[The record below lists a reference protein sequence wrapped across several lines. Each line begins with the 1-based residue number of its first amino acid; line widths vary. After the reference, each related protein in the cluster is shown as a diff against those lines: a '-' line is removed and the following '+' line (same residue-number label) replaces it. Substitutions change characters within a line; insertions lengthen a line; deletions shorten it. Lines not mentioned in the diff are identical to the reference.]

1 MTHNLTWEIVICLPL
16 FYYLS
21 IEIWI
26 LYGPSSVAKTFR
38 LEVDKYTP
46 NPVHKFQSLRKLLML
61 VAFFTVP
68 RYSWLSACFLL
79 LVAFLL

>member
-1 MTHNLTWEIVICLPL
+1 M
-16 FYYLS
+16 
-21 IEIWI
+21 
-26 LYGPSSVAKTFR
+26 AKTFR